1 MCDVASAML
10 GMGIASAIS
19 GVYAQRQQAK
29 AQEAANKAQYDQA
42 VIARNANINQTN
54 LMAEQERE
62 AAGQKINENNKKARQ
77 AMSTA
82 WVTAGENGISGLS
95 VDALLRS
102 LAGERDDY
110 NQSVRTNYDRSMIAI
125 NNQRENANI
134 NANSVIAS
142 LQPVQQPDYLG
153 AALKIGSAV
162 TSYGTAANW
171 WGTTP
176 TPSASMAPSIMQGPT
191 KTGYIGNMRNNLF
204 K

>member
-1 MCDVASAML
+1 MCEALTML
-10 GMGIASAIS
+10 GLGIASAVG
-19 GVYAQRQQAK
+19 GVYSQSQQAR
-29 AQEAANKAQYDQA
+29 AQAAANKSQYDQA
-42 VIARNANINQTN
+42 VVARNANINQTN
-54 LMAEQERE
+54 LMAAQEQES
-62 AAGQKINENNKKARQ
+62 ASQKINENNKKAQQ

-82 WVTAGENGISGLS
+82 ALTAGENGISGLS

-110 NQSVRTNYDRSMIAI
+110 NQSVRTNYDRSMVAI

-162 TSYGTAANW
+162 TAYGQDAGW
-171 WGTTP
+171 WRNPAPTP
-176 TPSASMAPSIMQGPT
+176 TASMAPSIMTSPT
-191 KTGYIGNMRNNLF
+191 RTGYIGSRRLELL